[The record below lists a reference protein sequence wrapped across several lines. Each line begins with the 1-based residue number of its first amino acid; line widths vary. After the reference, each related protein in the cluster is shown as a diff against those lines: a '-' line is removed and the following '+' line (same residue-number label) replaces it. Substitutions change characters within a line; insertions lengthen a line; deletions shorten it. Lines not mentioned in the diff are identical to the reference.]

1 MIFTYDGVF
10 DFDFPPNIPPR
21 NPLLFLDNNFT
32 TILVEFRIPTVKL
45 KIPGKLFLKSD
56 PELLLNSSYSF

>member
-32 TILVEFRIPTVKL
+32 TKSKISLVHS
-45 KIPGKLFLKSD
+45 KSTIFAGFSS
-56 PELLLNSSYSF
+56 ELMIEY

>member
-32 TILVEFRIPTVKL
+32 TKSKISLVHS
-45 KIPGKLFLKSD
+45 KSTIFAGF
-56 PELLLNSSYSF
+56 SSEPMIEY